1 MVDRDSA
8 HGVQPMSLKLNR
20 QEAAIATQRFQQS
33 WGLKVERWAL
43 LTVSMKGS
51 QVDIWEEGVARA
63 WLGVA
68 RASTLQIKLECVDNM

>member
-8 HGVQPMSLKLNR
+8 HGVQPINLKLNR

-33 WGLKVERWAL
+33 WGLKAERWAL

-51 QVDIWEEGVARA
+51 QVDIWEEGVA
-63 WLGVA
+63 GVA